1 MDDKVVDAVIVVLS
15 TATASEDGLLM
26 LLSFECAFDFMDSFK
41 TVPKGS
47 MPVVLLAL
55 SCWAFLLVG
64 RMLNVSNY
72 IYRSE
77 CASCCCWCC

>member
-15 TATASEDGLLM
+15 TTTASEDGLLM

-41 TVPKGS
+41 TVPKGFI
-47 MPVVLLAL
+47 PVFLLAL

-64 RMLNVSNY
+64 RMWIVSIY
-72 IYRSE
+72 LYRSE
-77 CASCCCWCC
+77 